1 METGKNMSKNIIGKY
16 VSKNLSVKCRQTFL
30 DQANNLLQMRLKLI
44 QKKQFKK
51 PQRQQVI

>member
-1 METGKNMSKNIIGKY
+1 MGKNMSKNIIGKY
-16 VSKNLSVKCRQTFL
+16 VSKNLSVKWRQKFL

>member
-16 VSKNLSVKCRQTFL
+16 VSKNLSVKCRQKFL

-51 PQRQQVI
+51 PQRKQVI